1 MEKEPGEQ
9 RAFKRHDAA
18 SFSLQPLY
26 CYTPFQKSVLCR
38 KSNKHFG
45 YILSRF
51 LDFWYEISTK
61 IHVRFDK
68 LEVCQKL
75 LFGQKLELKDSVCAK
90 LQPCLDWK
98 G

>member
-61 IHVRFDK
+61 IHVRFKNRSFVKNFFLDFLDFLDK
-68 LEVCQKL
+68 
-75 LFGQKLELKDSVCAK
+75 S
-90 LQPCLDWK
+90 
-98 G
+98 

>member
-51 LDFWYEISTK
+51 LDFWY
-61 IHVRFDK
+61 
-68 LEVCQKL
+68 
-75 LFGQKLELKDSVCAK
+75 
-90 LQPCLDWK
+90 
-98 G
+98 